1 LGFKNKV
8 RNKVHPEKSVENQA
22 NHAPQNE
29 MLIKGELMAKAG
41 NFYLKFGHQPEG

>member
-1 LGFKNKV
+1 MIEKAA
-8 RNKVHPEKSVENQA
+8 HPRPYKKA
-22 NHAPQNE
+22 RKLHAPQNE